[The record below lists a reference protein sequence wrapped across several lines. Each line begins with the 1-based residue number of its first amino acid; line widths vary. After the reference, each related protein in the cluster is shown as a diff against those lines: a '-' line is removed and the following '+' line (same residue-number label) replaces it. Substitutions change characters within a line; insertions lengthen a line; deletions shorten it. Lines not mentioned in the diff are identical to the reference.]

1 MGEMG
6 LFHLR
11 PGAGELGLFHLRPGA
26 SDMGPL
32 HARTGVRRLVGH
44 QTVDAVE
51 GSGPRQAV
59 LLLKAVQPD
68 PGLLVHP
75 AGDPALEKAF
85 RLQAELDLPDLSLR
99 RGVPDLGC
107 GALRLLRRRRCLHIA
122 RRGRALR
129 AAPGHA
135 ALLISGQAALLFD
148 GAVGLSG
155 DSQAGSQRDGDHGS

>member
-1 MGEMG
+1 RRRCRRWGDRGHPSALLVWGARSDTGRLRLRVLQPGPGQMGPI
-6 LFHLR
+6 HLR
-11 PGAGELGLFHLRPGA
+11 TGAG
-26 SDMGPL
+26 DMGPL
-32 HARTGVRRLVGH
+32 HARTGARRLVGH

-99 RGVPDLGC
+99 RGV
-107 GALRLLRRRRCLHIA
+107 
-122 RRGRALR
+122 
-129 AAPGHA
+129 
-135 ALLISGQAALLFD
+135 
-148 GAVGLSG
+148 
-155 DSQAGSQRDGDHGS
+155 